1 MTLGEFAR
9 PVAETNA
16 TAEQS
21 FRFRTTNRRHRML
34 NARTCRVKLLIFDA
48 ASNFAECRMWCAPA
62 RATRARLSPFTTTI
76 MPPVPT
82 DDALELVDVTPE
94 LAMTW
99 LATMAAN
106 RRLNATH
113 VERLAEDIRRG
124 DWRQTFD
131 PVRFNKKGELVDGQH
146 RLSAIVA
153 AGKTVPIFVA
163 RGLDARAMAVIDT
176 GRARS
181 VADAMT
187 INGVA
192 NARKLAAAA
201 KALYYY
207 DLGKLASSGPAVSYA
222 QLQRTIKAHPFLP
235 EAVEQ
240 VVSSSIIQPHA
251 QLAMVYCLAHEKHPK
266 KAEEWLEAVQEG
278 ENIGKGN
285 AAFELRK
292 RLLSM
297 RGKGSTTQ
305 MRGPAVAALIINSWN
320 LYLANRRDVTP
331 SELLWRNTRATA
343 EDEFP
348 AVR

>member
-1 MTLGEFAR
+1 M
-9 PVAETNA
+9 P
-16 TAEQS
+16 
-21 FRFRTTNRRHRML
+21 RR
-34 NARTCRVKLLIFDA
+34 LLRR
-48 ASNFAECRMWCAPA
+48 SL
-62 RATRARLSPFTTTI
+62 TFTKELI
-76 MPPVPT
+76 MPSVLT
-82 DDALELVDVTPE
+82 DDTPELVDVTPE
-94 LAMTW
+94 LATTW
-99 LATMAAN
+99 LASMGAN

-131 PVRFNKKGELVDGQH
+131 PVRFNRKGELVDGQH

-153 AGKTVPIFVA
+153 AGKTVPIYVA

-181 VADAMT
+181 VADAMQ
-187 INGVA
+187 INGVT

-201 KALYYY
+201 KAMHYY

-222 QLQRTIKAHPFLP
+222 QLQRTIKAHAFLS

-240 VVSSSIIQPHA
+240 VVQSSVIQPHA
-251 QLAMVYCLAHEKHPK
+251 QLAIVYCLAHEKHPK
-266 KAEEWLEAVQEG
+266 KAEDWLEAVQEG

-285 AAFELRK
+285 PAFELRK

-305 MRGPAVAALIINSWN
+305 MRGPAVAAMIINGWN
-320 LYLANRRDVTP
+320 FYLANRRDVTA